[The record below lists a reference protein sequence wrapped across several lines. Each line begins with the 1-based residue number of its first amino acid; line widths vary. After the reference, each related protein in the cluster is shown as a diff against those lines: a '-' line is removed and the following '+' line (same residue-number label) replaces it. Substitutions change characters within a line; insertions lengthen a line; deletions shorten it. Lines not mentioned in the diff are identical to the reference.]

1 VLNIQSVLLIVVVR
15 VIYFN
20 IYIYTYY
27 FQKKAL
33 AFNKKEFFPPFKD
46 ENESAAISGVKRD
59 INHHHGLVRFRLRR

>member
-1 VLNIQSVLLIVVVR
+1 MLNIQSILLIVAC

-33 AFNKKEFFPPFKD
+33 AFKKEFFPPLKD